1 MSLTDVLLKKKVLP
15 LFFQKHRISI
25 ILIVLELRSRMTLT
39 EKNILGVRF
48 KLFSSFTR
56 GGVTVCNF
64 HFDCAHL
71 CRLFFFLNES
81 L

>member
-39 EKNILGVRF
+39 EKIF
-48 KLFSSFTR
+48 WM
-56 GGVTVCNF
+56 
-64 HFDCAHL
+64 
-71 CRLFFFLNES
+71 
-81 L
+81 

>member
-39 EKNILGVRF
+39 EKNILGLSCFQVLQGVVS
-48 KLFSSFTR
+48 LF
-56 GGVTVCNF
+56 VTFILTVHTF
-64 HFDCAHL
+64 VV
-71 CRLFFFLNES
+71 FFFEK
-81 L
+81 